1 MERDPSPPNPTIV
14 FSLFTAYQRT
24 HAIRAAIDV
33 DLFAAIGEGA
43 TTVPTL
49 AKRCGCAE
57 RGVRMLAD
65 AMVLLGVLRK
75 EDGEYGLTSTAELFL
90 DRQSPASFAPALDFL
105 FSPTIAAGFAG
116 LGEAV
121 RRGGTALEAEGT
133 LAPEHPVWID
143 FARGMSA
150 LALATATMMANVLD
164 PDPAGAWRILD
175 IAAGHGQ
182 FGVALAAR
190 QPGARVVALDWQNV
204 LPVAK
209 ETAKAAGLE
218 DRFSTIAGSAF
229 DVDFRGPYDVILLT
243 NILHHFDEPTN
254 VRLLKKVHA
263 ALAPD
268 GRAVTVEFVPNEDR
282 TSPPDS
288 AFFSLVMLATTP
300 AGDAYTFAELDR
312 MFTAAGFSSSELH
325 SLAPTPQQ
333 ALISRR

>member
-1 MERDPSPPNPTIV
+1 MSDSEALNPAIV

-33 DLFAAIGEGA
+33 DLFTAIGEGA
-43 TTVPTL
+43 TTVPAL
-49 AKRCGCAE
+49 AKRCGSAE
-57 RGVRMLAD
+57 RGIRILAD
-65 AMVLLGVLRK
+65 VMVLLGLIRK
-75 EDGEYGLTSTAELFL
+75 ENGEYALTPTAAVFL
-90 DRQSPASFAPALDFL
+90 DRNSQASFAPALDFF
-105 FSPTIAAGFAG
+105 FSPTIATGFAR

-121 RRGGTALEAEGT
+121 RRGGTALDADGT
-133 LAPEHPVWID
+133 VAPEHPVWVD
-143 FARGMSA
+143 FARAMSPPA
-150 LALATATMMANVLD
+150 MATATMMANLVD

-182 FGVALAAR
+182 FGVALASR
-190 QPGARVVALDWQNV
+190 QPGARLVALDWKNV
-204 LPVAK
+204 LPVAV
-209 ETAKAAGLE
+209 ETAKAAGIG

-229 DVDFRGPYDVILLT
+229 DVEFGGPYDVILLT
-243 NILHHFDEPTN
+243 NILHQFDEPTN

-263 ALAPD
+263 ALAPG
-268 GRAVTVEFVPNEDR
+268 GRAITVEFVPNEDR
-282 TSPPDS
+282 TTPPDS

-312 MFTAAGFSSSELH
+312 MFTAAGFSSSELY